1 MSTNSVTN
9 SYSIALET
17 SGRIGGVA
25 IGRGADIHDV
35 ASFRTTL
42 NHGVELLPTIDRLCR
57 RHGIPPS
64 GIGQVYFSGGP
75 GSFTGLRIGVTV
87 ARTLAWAGGIGVVR
101 VPTLDVIAQNALSVE
116 DPPANLGVVLDA
128 KRGHVYAAAFVR
140 RRDRYERIGDPDEWD
155 PERFFQTLPDGA
167 AVIGEG
173 IERIVGRA
181 WPAVLAP
188 GETAGK
194 ARPTVLPQETW
205 RPQAEVVYRLGFER
219 AFAGDFDDP
228 ANLIP
233 IYIRRP
239 EAEEVWE
246 RKHGHRD
253 D

>member
-1 MSTNSVTN
+1 MVTNSVTD

-25 IGRGADIHDV
+25 IGRGADIHDA
-35 ASFRTTL
+35 ASFHTTL

-57 RHGIPPS
+57 EHGIPPS

-101 VPTLDVIAQNALSVE
+101 VPTLDVIAQNALSLE

-140 RRDRYERIGDPDEWD
+140 RRDRYERVSDPAEWD
-155 PERFFQTLPDGA
+155 PAHFFQTLPESA

-173 IERIVGRA
+173 MERIRDLPSAGGF
-181 WPAVLAP
+181 AVLP
-188 GETAGK
+188 E
-194 ARPTVLPQETW
+194 ETW
-205 RPQAEVVYRLGFER
+205 PPQAEVVYRLGFDR
-219 AFAGDFDDP
+219 ASAGDFDDP

-246 RKHGHRD
+246 REHGHRD